1 MTWYITIRSP
11 DHTECLET
19 TAIGDFLQQQ
29 LGFQKRDS
37 DFLGTDPFVPVLAV
51 VAKGHGSGYWV
62 GETLPETANLV
73 DLICWDDL
81 NREAYVGIAR
91 KIMAFTGWRAESD
104 DDEIDLS

>member
-1 MTWYITIRSP
+1 MTWYITISAP
-11 DHTECLET
+11 DPEECLET
-19 TAIGDFLQQQ
+19 AVISDFLQQE
-29 LGFQKRDS
+29 LGFQKRGT
-37 DFLGTDPFVPVLAV
+37 DFLGTDPLVPVRAV

-62 GETLPETANLV
+62 GETLPDTANLV

-91 KIMAFTGWRAESD
+91 TIMAFTGWRAESD